1 MQIASF
7 FKKTNLKKTCLCV
20 IILTSTLQIPGCA
33 LLGRHAGEWCKTR
46 AYVKTDIEGYINQ
59 RFTAKSPVRVG
70 VIPFSVP
77 ANLAHTS
84 GQTPS
89 LGNKLAW
96 AVQRKLLASKIFPII
111 EVLNR
116 EDWPRKKDQFFSGN
130 FGALAYGRDA
140 GYDMIV
146 VGYMEPLYRLDTWTI
161 HTKVIEVASGTTL
174 WFGSSTAYTTRHDM
188 WEVSSF
194 VGLTDRRPDFQYSDE
209 LLDTVTTCATDE
221 MLTIPEDL

>member
-7 FKKTNLKKTCLCV
+7 FKKTCLRKTCLRV
-20 IILTSTLQIPGCA
+20 IILTTLIQNSGCA
-33 LLGRHAGEWCKTR
+33 LLGRHVGEWCKTR

-77 ANLAHTS
+77 ANLSNRSAQMP
-84 GQTPS
+84 G

-96 AVQRKLLASKIFPII
+96 AVQRKLLATEVFPII

-116 EDWPRKKDQFFSGN
+116 EDWPRKKEEFFAGN
-130 FGALAYGRDA
+130 FRALAYGRDA

-146 VGYMEPLYRLDTWTI
+146 VGYMEPLYRLDTWTV
-161 HTKVIEVASGTTL
+161 HTKIIEVASGTTL
-174 WFGSSTAYTTRHDM
+174 WYGSSTVFTTRHDM
-188 WEVSSF
+188 WETSST
-194 VGLTDRRPDFQYSDE
+194 VGLTDRRPDFYYSDE
-209 LLDTVTTCATDE
+209 LLQRVTSC
-221 MLTIPEDL
+221 LTQDMTTTPEDT